1 VTTFGFL
8 STYPPTRCGLATF
21 TAALASALPGRSDP
35 DSRVVRVDDLIPTGP
50 ASPAPRTSVVGD
62 LRPGDARSRADAAL
76 ALSAC
81 DVAVVQHEYG
91 IYGGRDGDEILDVLA
106 KVTSARIVVLHTV
119 REAPTAHQRWLLERV
134 AGLASAVVVMTD
146 AARDTLARRY
156 TVSMAKVHVIPH
168 GVAAWRSRPSLA
180 IAAGDRPMVL
190 TWGLLGPGKGIE
202 WGIRALAEQPGVTPS
217 PRYVVAGQTHPKIVS
232 ESGEAYRES
241 LASLA
246 RELGVESQVE
256 FDGRYRDEHEL
267 ASLVAEADAVLLAYD
282 SREQSTSGVLVE
294 AIAAGKPVIATRFP
308 HAVELLSGGG
318 GVLVGHQDPRAIA
331 DALHRILDRRDQ
343 ALATVRVESSL
354 PPSSWETVAEQY
366 RELAASLAETAA
378 A

>member
-1 VTTFGFL
+1 
-8 STYPPTRCGLATF
+8 
-21 TAALASALPGRSDP
+21 
-35 DSRVVRVDDLIPTGP
+35 
-50 ASPAPRTSVVGD
+50 
-62 LRPGDARSRADAAL
+62 
-76 ALSAC
+76 
-81 DVAVVQHEYG
+81 
-91 IYGGRDGDEILDVLA
+91 
-106 KVTSARIVVLHTV
+106 
-119 REAPTAHQRWLLERV
+119 
-134 AGLASAVVVMTD
+134 
-146 AARDTLARRY
+146 
-156 TVSMAKVHVIPH
+156 
-168 GVAAWRSRPSLA
+168 
-180 IAAGDRPMVL
+180 MVL